1 MLTHDGYYRQKDGLS
16 MGGKPAPPLAN
27 IWLAKFEPDI
37 RDNAKLFERYMDDI
51 IREIKVQEIQAKLEA
66 INQLHPMLKFTMER
80 EEDGKIPFLDM
91 EIIHKDNHLSS
102 TWYVKQTDT
111 GLIMNYHA
119 LAPRRYKKSVVQSFV
134 HRIYRCCSSWELV
147 TSSLQRAK
155 VVLEKKQYPRKS
167 NLSLAK
173 PSTRFRDQ
181 GAMNIFSSEPYHFST
196 GCTNHLHPLMQTN
209 HQDRL

>member
-1 MLTHDGYYRQKDGLS
+1 
-16 MGGKPAPPLAN
+16 
-27 IWLAKFEPDI
+27 
-37 RDNAKLFERYMDDI
+37 MDDI

-155 VVLEKKQYPRKS
+155 VVLEKNQYPEEFYEPIIGETINKIQMSTSQPNTREAQNNTSQLATQSPKHMMKIQYRGAITDKFVKSLYDAHAPIVPVITLRKIRTFVS
-167 NLSLAK
+167 PLKAK
-173 PSTRFRDQ
+173 VPVE
-181 GAMNIFSSEPYHFST
+181 I
-196 GCTNHLHPLMQTN
+196 
-209 HQDRL
+209 